1 MPPPNDSPAYHLIPH
16 PKPLYVYQ
24 LGANTTV
31 PPSLLQSLQKDLSF
45 KSITWTKD
53 EISIVTDL
61 PPKAFE
67 DLQVSTPDTLL
78 QNGPDDWEYIALAI
92 RGPMDL
98 SLTGILCGLITPLQA
113 AKVPVFTLAT
123 WNTDY
128 LLIPSSQKDKT
139 YSALRTDGWTIVQDE
154 I

>member
-24 LGANTTV
+24 LSANTAV
-31 PPSLLQSLQKDLSF
+31 PSSLLQPLQNDLSF

-53 EISIVTDL
+53 EISIVTDQ
-61 PPKAFE
+61 PPEAFE
-67 DLQVSTPDTLL
+67 DLKVGTPGTLL

-98 SLTGILCGLITPLQA
+98 CTCA
-113 AKVPVFTLAT
+113 ASPICHF
-123 WNTDY
+123 
-128 LLIPSSQKDKT
+128 
-139 YSALRTDGWTIVQDE
+139 
-154 I
+154 